1 MSFRPIDLRAL
12 GEAQTEPLDEP
23 LPELIWID
31 TAALVVDETYQR
43 PLNNQSIK
51 SIRDIAA
58 AFSWARFAPI
68 VVAAVGDGRYAIIDG
83 QHRAHA
89 AALRGLSRVPAMV
102 SHAAV
107 AKQAEAFVAINSKQI
122 RVTRH
127 AVLRARIASGD
138 PIALRM
144 VENVA
149 AAGCRL
155 MTINAST
162 MHKKPGQ
169 LYTIGVI
176 EDLTR
181 AGHDYAIRAGLAAL
195 LAFDSTSVANFA
207 DEVLDPLLRAVAHSK
222 LFDNVDLILSVLHRN
237 KPWIVLAR
245 ADGYAAKHGKPKA
258 VARREAFIAL
268 FNKELLNRAS
278 AQT

>member
-12 GEAQTEPLDEP
+12 GEPQTAPLDEP
-23 LPELIWID
+23 MPELIWID
-31 TAALVVDETYQR
+31 TSALVVDETYQR

-51 SIRDIAA
+51 SIKAIAT

-107 AKQAEAFVAINSKQI
+107 AKQAEAFVAINSNQI

-127 AVLRARIASGD
+127 AVLRAQIAAGD

-144 VENVA
+144 VENVTA
-149 AAGCRL
+149 SGCRL
-155 MTINAST
+155 MMGIRST
-162 MHKKPGQ
+162 AQKEPGQ
-169 LYTIGVI
+169 IYTIGVI
-176 EDLTR
+176 QDLTR
-181 AGHDYAIRAGLAAL
+181 AGNDYAIRAGLAAL
-195 LAFDSTSVANFA
+195 LAFDDTSVANFA
-207 DEVLDPLLRAVAHSK
+207 DELLDPLLRAVAHSK
-222 LFDNVDLILSVLHRN
+222 LFDNVELITSVLRRN
-237 KPWIVLAR
+237 KPWLVLAR
-245 ADGYAAKHGKPKA
+245 ADGYAAENSKPKA
-258 VARREAFIAL
+258 VARREAFVAL
-268 FNKELLNRAS
+268 LNKELLNRAS